1 MQSRYFLSMS
11 GGLRLRLL
19 DDISTESHKS
29 STLAEWRDFDRR
41 LYFAILCL
49 KRVRLSNGCLLQRH
63 GVEPHVNRLD
73 DGNFLVLFEE
83 RGKALTMKLS
93 DGQMGVEVGL
103 VYRLPTDIGVAHE
116 SSCGCVELPLW
127 VRDYGMSSTLWRAYG
142 IACKLVTLQWYCRE
156 KLGLRRQLK
165 LQRSRATKHPNRI
178 ETTPGEEIQIDFGEK
193 DISIG
198 GRTIRLHFFVGVL
211 GYSRRIFVKFFTC
224 ENQEA
229 WLAGLEGAFMYF
241 QGIPH
246 KVICDNARA
255 LICNVKRPGEAPVYT
270 KAFAAFCRYWGI
282 RPVACQ
288 PYMPQE
294 KGKVERCVRY
304 VKENF
309 LSGIRLFTSIQ
320 DVQEQF
326 GEWESKRAAKRI
338 IHSPDGMQFSP
349 EQRFAEEKETLRPIL
364 KASIADYRVEERKV
378 SASNCISVSNVL
390 FKLSEDLR
398 NLTVDVLIGREKIIV
413 SHEGRTI
420 AKLDRQAD
428 AYKSMIRPEEP
439 VLQACARRV
448 SLPGSPFD
456 RPIANYEEAAQC

>member
-1 MQSRYFLSMS
+1 MKDGYEIQ
-11 GGLRLRLL
+11 
-19 DDISTESHKS
+19 EV
-29 STLAEWRDFDRR
+29 
-41 LYFAILCL
+41 
-49 KRVRLSNGCLLQRH
+49 RVRFARGEKKKAIARH
-63 GVEPHVNRLD
+63 MGISRATVNRYINMSAEEADVAIAGGSNRPSSLD
-73 DGNFLVLFEE
+73 AHKTLIERIFWEANGNCVCVRE
-83 RGKALTMKLS
+83 AL
-93 DGQMGVEVGL
+93 
-103 VYRLPTDIGVAHE
+103 E
-116 SSCGCVELPLW
+116 SK
-127 VRDYGMSSTLWRAYG
+127 G

-288 PYMPQE
+288 PYTPQE

-413 SHEGRTI
+413 SHEGRSI